1 MLSDIAAWVASV
13 IESIVTSMGYVGI
26 ALVMLAENL
35 FPPIPSELV
44 MPFAGFLVA
53 QGKMDLTAVIVS
65 GTIGSVLGAVIL
77 YYLGVWADEAIVRKF
92 VRRWGKWLTVSEG
105 ELDRALA
112 FFGRFGEVV
121 VFFGRLIPIIRSL
134 ISVPAGM
141 KRMSIGK
148 FLLFTT
154 LGTILWN
161 VALTLAGVW
170 LGANWEDVLGFL
182 KTYQNLTLAVIV
194 GVIALFVITRV
205 RGVLA
210 KRS

>member
-13 IESIVTSMGYVGI
+13 IESIVTSLGYVGI

-53 QGKMDLTAVIVS
+53 QGKMDLTAVIAS

-77 YYLGVWADEAIVRKF
+77 YYLGVWADEAIVRRF
-92 VRRWGKWLTVSEG
+92 VRRWGKWLTISEG

-112 FFGRFGEVV
+112 FFGRFGEAV

-141 KRMSIGK
+141 KRMPIAK

-154 LGTILWN
+154 IGTILWN

-182 KTYQNLTLAVIV
+182 KTYQNLTLAVILV
-194 GVIALFVITRV
+194 AIMLFVIVRV
-205 RGVLA
+205 RSVLA
-210 KRS
+210 KRV

>member
-1 MLSDIAAWVASV
+1 MLSDIAAWVAAV
-13 IESIVTSMGYVGI
+13 IESMITSLGYVGI

-53 QGKMDLTAVIVS
+53 QGKMDLTAVIAS

-112 FFGRFGEVV
+112 FFGRFGEAV

-141 KRMSIGK
+141 KRMPIAK

-154 LGTILWN
+154 IGTILWN
-161 VALTLAGVW
+161 VTLTLAGVW

-182 KTYQNLTLAVIV
+182 KTYQDLTLAVIV
-194 GVIALFVITRV
+194 GAIVLFVIARV

-210 KRS
+210 KRA

>member
-13 IESIVTSMGYVGI
+13 IESIILSLGYVGI
-26 ALVMLAENL
+26 ALVMLVENL

-53 QGKMDLTAVIVS
+53 QGKMNLVGVIAS

-77 YYLGVWADEAIVRKF
+77 YYLGIWADETIVRRF
-92 VRRWGKWLTVSEG
+92 IRRWGKWLTISEG

-112 FFGRFGEVV
+112 FFGRFGEAV

-141 KRMSIGK
+141 KRMPLGK

-154 LGTILWN
+154 IGTILWN

-194 GVIALFVITRV
+194 GAIVIFVIMRV
-205 RGVLA
+205 RTVLA
-210 KRS
+210 KRA